1 MGIISRFFW
10 RLNCKGAFARAANRV
25 KAQHPG
31 EFNLMQPL
39 FMANSLE
46 QVKCELW
53 DEATRHQ
60 DIMERLSIVKEE
72 YELALKKFY
81 HPPHSHS
88 IEDIEERTL
97 NDLFKD

>member
-10 RLNCKGAFARAANRV
+10 RLNCKGAFARAAKRV
-25 KAQHPG
+25 KAQYPRDY
-31 EFNLMQPL
+31 NLMQPL

-46 QVKCELW
+46 YVKSELW
-53 DEATRHQ
+53 DEATRHH
-60 DIMERLSIVKEE
+60 DIMRYLSIVNEE

-81 HPPHSHS
+81 HPLHSNS
-88 IEDIEERTL
+88 MDDTI